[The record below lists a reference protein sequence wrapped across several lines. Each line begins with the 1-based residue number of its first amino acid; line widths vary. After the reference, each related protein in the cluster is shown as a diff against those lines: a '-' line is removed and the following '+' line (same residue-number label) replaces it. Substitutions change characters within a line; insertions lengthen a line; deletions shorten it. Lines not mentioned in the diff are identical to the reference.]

1 MLPLRPYT
9 WRSPVFFQ
17 VKSGGFTDEN
27 GGFMVISP
35 DLAKEN
41 MMKMEMSPDLTKDV
55 G

>member
-1 MLPLRPYT
+1 
-9 WRSPVFFQ
+9 